1 MEISKNLGSYQL
13 EKVGAL
19 LCRAG
24 KLGMDVSGY
33 GKADENPN
41 SGYVYLWLEDYNFTL
56 YIDIPYSGIFAM
68 WTHPE
73 HGAEE
78 GMPVLDCT
86 TLAEI
91 NNWVASLDA
100 EAEEV

>member
-19 LCRAG
+19 LVRAG

-33 GKADENPN
+33 GCADENPN

-56 YIDIPYSGIFAM
+56 YIDILWSGIFAM
-68 WTHPE
+68 YTNSE
-73 HGAEE
+73 DGEE
-78 GMPVLDCT
+78 TEMEVEATT
-86 TLAEI
+86 TLCEI
-91 NNWVASLDA
+91 NDWVATL
-100 EAEEV
+100 EEECE